1 MLAHKVVGKVVEQ
14 TCLLVATCTLAPYV
28 VEEYSE
34 RADAQVVHQFQ
45 FLSHVDGVLQAPLD
59 IACGVDGPYELN
71 LVLVCCVN
79 EFLQFGSLV
88 GWIGLAPACAVVG
101 IVLRTEHIGIH
112 LVLAIEIELAQAVL
126 VAPGVA
132 IETLDDTTVGY
143 AGIVGNLACHNLI
156 LAHDLRKGLCGI
168 VCTAVVATGNYNLL
182 GTDLQVVA
190 FGLGRDEFLELLYG
204 LVVCFTDDDGSCLG
218 ELLCIHLLAG
228 TNDVQLRGKQ
238 FNGIG
243 ICLRCAYKIELLRLG
258 KGLVAPADLLG
269 QRRDCYSLAVGCN
282 GCHTCQK
289 GCKQFLHKDNIDG
302 YLIESDHYCVQRY
315 EINRNNAQQWGIK
328 CTKTDN
334 T

>member
-1 MLAHKVVGKVVEQ
+1 MLAHKVVGKIVEQ
-14 TCLLVATCTLAPYV
+14 TCLLVATCALAPYV
-28 VEEYSE
+28 VEEDSE

-59 IACGVDGPYELN
+59 VACGVDGPYELN

-79 EFLQFGSLV
+79 EFLQLGSLV
-88 GWIGLAPACAVVG
+88 GRIGLAPACTVVG

-112 LVLAIEIELAQAVL
+112 LVLAIEVELAQTVL

-143 AGIVGNLACHNLI
+143 AGIVGNLACHNLV
-156 LAHDLRKGLCGI
+156 LAHNLRKGLGSI
-168 VCTAVVATGNYNLL
+168 VCTAVVTTGNYNLL
-182 GTDLQVVA
+182 SADLQVVA
-190 FGLGRDEFLELLYG
+190 LGLCRDEFLEFLYG
-204 LVVCFTDDDGSCLG
+204 LVVCLTDNDGSG
-218 ELLCIHLLAG
+218 FRELLGIHLLAG
-228 TNDVQLRGKQ
+228 ANYVQLGGKQ

-243 ICLRCAYKIELLRLG
+243 ICLGCAYKIELLRLG
-258 KGLVAPADLLG
+258 KSLVAPADLLG

-302 YLIESDHYCVQRY
+302 YLIGSDHYCAQRY
-315 EINRNNAQQWGIK
+315 EINRNNALQ
-328 CTKTDN
+328 
-334 T
+334 